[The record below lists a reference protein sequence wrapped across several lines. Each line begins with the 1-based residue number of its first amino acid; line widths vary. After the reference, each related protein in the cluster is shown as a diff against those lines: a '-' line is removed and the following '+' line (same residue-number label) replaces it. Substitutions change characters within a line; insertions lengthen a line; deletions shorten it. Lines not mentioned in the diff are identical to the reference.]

1 MRRSGRIIYLT
12 TLAIPFVSANISW
25 WLRQGFFGRS
35 GAGAFTFPFVMFA
48 ETGEMFLHLD
58 FKFGE
63 GGFADGGEM
72 FAFVGGVERA
82 GRKGEIQ
89 GEAEFLGSRNDGKNT
104 MKLNEIGIKTFQKL
118 V

>member
-1 MRRSGRIIYLT
+1 
-12 TLAIPFVSANISW
+12 
-25 WLRQGFFGRS
+25 
-35 GAGAFTFPFVMFA
+35 
-48 ETGEMFLHLD
+48 MFLHLD

-89 GEAEFLGSRNDGKNT
+89 GEAEFLGSRDHGENT
-104 MKLNEIGIKTFQKL
+104 MKLNEIGIKTLEKFI
-118 V
+118 